1 MLGKRGLLQT
11 GRGNV
16 PGNDDENE
24 GLDIRE
30 NRRWVRVE
38 SIVAPTHEA
47 RRGLHAMVGAH

>member
-1 MLGKRGLLQT
+1 VLGKRGLLQT

-24 GLDIRE
+24 GLAIRE
-30 NRRWVRVE
+30 NKRWVRVE

-47 RRGLHAMVGAH
+47 RRALDAMVGAH